1 MIFFL
6 CMAALYIFSLFG
18 GMLSSP
24 AFTYA
29 EF

>member
-1 MIFFL
+1 
-6 CMAALYIFSLFG
+6 MAVLYVFSLFG
-18 GMLSSP
+18 SMLSSP